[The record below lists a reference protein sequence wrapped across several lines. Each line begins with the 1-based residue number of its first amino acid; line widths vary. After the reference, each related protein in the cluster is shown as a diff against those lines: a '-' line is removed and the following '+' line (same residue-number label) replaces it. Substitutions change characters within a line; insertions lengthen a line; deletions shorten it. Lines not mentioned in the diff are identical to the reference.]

1 MRGPEAFYDQLF
13 RSYGSFFR
21 ISCAVFW
28 TNEMHECRKI
38 LSNFSSQNKGFLP
51 SKITKQHSCDCNSYK
66 VYLAKAK
73 SGTSLF
79 TKNNQI

>member
-1 MRGPEAFYDQLF
+1 MRGPEEFYDQLF

-51 SKITKQHSCDCNSYK
+51 SKITKQHRCYCNSYK
-66 VYLAKAK
+66 VYLTKAK
-73 SGTSLF
+73 SGS
-79 TKNNQI
+79 